1 MTDKVL
7 NTIEKYCMLSE
18 CQTLGVGLSGG
29 ADSVCLAHILFI
41 NKEKLGIENLK
52 AIHIHHGI
60 RGIEADRDLAF
71 CQSFCEKYGID
82 FVSYKADVPKEAE
95 KSGESLE
102 ECARRIR
109 YGFFEKSGCDRIATA
124 HNLNDNIETF
134 IFNLS
139 RGASLSGL
147 CGIPIVRDV
156 YVRPLLRC
164 TRAEIE
170 EYIKENNLEYVT
182 DSTKLCDDFT
192 RNKIRHNILPQL
204 FEINPS
210 FDKAFEKGRQS
221 LEMSKDYIFTVAKD
235 YVEKSRMSDF
245 YDCTFFEN
253 LHDAVKYNVVS
264 LILKENN
271 ARNITR
277 EHIEGVI
284 SVIKTGG
291 SVSVGGNVT
300 VNVEHKKM
308 FFGKMA
314 SIEYFETE
322 FSIDNKRIITP
333 CGEYEVNI
341 YTQKDLQNVNK
352 QDIDNLIDC
361 DRISTNA
368 VLRNRRDGDSYQLP
382 KRPNKTLKKLF
393 NERKTE
399 NHSRSKMLI
408 LSDTQGIV
416 WTERFGVSERCRV
429 NKDTK
434 SYINISKV
442 GKTND

>member
-18 CQTLGVGLSGG
+18 CHTLGVGLSGG
-29 ADSVCLAHILFI
+29 ADSVCLAHILFK
-41 NKEKLGIENLK
+41 NKERLGIENLK

-60 RGIEADRDLAF
+60 RGIEADRDLTF

-95 KSGESLE
+95 RTGESLE

-139 RGASLSGL
+139 RGAALSGL

-182 DSTKLCDDFT
+182 DSTNLCDDYT

-271 ARNITR
+271 ARNISR

-408 LSDTQGIV
+408 LSDAQGIV
-416 WTERFGVSERCRV
+416 WTELFGVSERCRV

-434 SYINISKV
+434 SYIKISKV

>member
-18 CQTLGVGLSGG
+18 CHTLGVGLSGG
-29 ADSVCLAHILFI
+29 ADSVCLAHILFK
-41 NKEKLGIENLK
+41 NKERLGIENLK

-60 RGIEADRDLAF
+60 RGIEADRDLTF

-95 KSGESLE
+95 RTGESLE

-109 YGFFEKSGCDRIATA
+109 YGLFEESGCDRIATA

-147 CGIPIVRDV
+147 CGIPTVRDV
-156 YVRPLLRC
+156 YVRPLLQC

-182 DSTKLCDDFT
+182 DSTNLCDDYT

-314 SIEYFETE
+314 SIEYFEAE

-416 WTERFGVSERCRV
+416 WTEFFGVSERCRV

-434 SYINISKV
+434 SYIKISKV